1 MKPVRHDAYHRAKAR
16 SVARGERKG
25 GPYGWAIKRGVG
37 KSMNGIR
44 PPRRN
49 RYSEGED
56 EE

>member
-16 SVARGERKG
+16 SIARGERKG
-25 GPYGWAIKRGVG
+25 EPYGGAIKRGVG